1 MNHNGQSNGN
11 NGNGLMNEHGN
22 GIGNGIGRLKP
33 MMCRGVRGATT
44 VPFNDEDAI
53 LAATRELLETI
64 LVANDMTPDEIA
76 SIYFTTTSDL
86 NASYPALAARQLGWF
101 DMALLC
107 GHEME
112 VPGGLPHVV
121 RVLIHWNT
129 TKTAK
134 EIVHVYLREAKDLRP
149 DRDSLPPI
157 RPIQLDNLEAACRIL
172 ANA

>member
-1 MNHNGQSNGN
+1 MSTNEQSNGS
-11 NGNGLMNEHGN
+11 NGKSVMNGDGHE
-22 GIGNGIGRLKP
+22 IGNGRSKP
-33 MMCRGVRGATT
+33 MMCRGVRGAIT
-44 VPFNDEDAI
+44 VPLNNEDAI
-53 LAATRELLETI
+53 LSASRELLETI

-76 SIYFTTTSDL
+76 SIYFTTTADL
-86 NASYPALAARQLGWF
+86 NATYPALAARQLGWF

-112 VPGGLPHVV
+112 VPDGLPRVV

-134 EIVHVYLREAKDLRP
+134 EIVHIYLREAKSLRP
-149 DRDSLPPI
+149 DRDTLPPI